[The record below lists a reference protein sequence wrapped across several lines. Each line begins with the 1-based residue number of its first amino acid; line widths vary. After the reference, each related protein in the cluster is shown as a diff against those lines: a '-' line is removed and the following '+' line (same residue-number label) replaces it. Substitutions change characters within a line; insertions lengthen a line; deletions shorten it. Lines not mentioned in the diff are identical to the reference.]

1 MPELQN
7 SEILEEV
14 KAALAE
20 HLGADASEL
29 KEDTKLV
36 DDLGADSLDL
46 VELTMDLEE
55 KFDLKIPDEDV
66 SKLVDVKSIVNY
78 VTSHK

>member
-7 SEILEEV
+7 SEILKEV
-14 KAALAE
+14 KSALAE
-20 HLGADASEL
+20 HLGVDESEIT
-29 KEDTKLV
+29 EDSKLV

-55 KFDLKIPDEDV
+55 KFDIKIPDEDV
-66 SKLVDVKSIVNY
+66 SKLVDVKSIVEY
-78 VTSHK
+78 VSSHK

>member
-1 MPELQN
+1 MPELQK

-14 KAALAE
+14 KEALSE
-20 HLGADASEL
+20 HLGVDVETINENS
-29 KEDTKLV
+29 KLV

-55 KFDLKIPDEDV
+55 KFEMKIPDEDV
-66 SKLVDVKSIVNY
+66 GKLTDVKSIVDY
-78 VTSHK
+78 VTSKR